1 MKLLSFT
8 CVCLLLA
15 STAIAQQPRGGQ
27 GGRAGGARGG
37 NNNEDPMSRLLAL
50 DKNQDGQLAEDEVTD
65 RRLRSL
71 FERADADKDKVV
83 TKEELQKLIEK
94 ESKSNSAGRNGRGLG
109 GPGGG
114 GPGGGG
120 PGDGGPGG
128 FGGGPG
134 GGPGGFGGGP
144 GGGPGGPGGPMPKP
158 GTVLPDFIASDLN
171 LSEDQRGEIAKLQKL
186 VDERLASILTV
197 DQQSQLKQMSAG
209 PGGPGGPGPGGRGRR
224 EQ

>member
-94 ESKSNSAGRNGRGLG
+94 ESQSNSAGRNGRGLG

-120 PGDGGPGG
+120 PGG
-128 FGGGPG
+128 FG
-134 GGPGGFGGGP
+134 GGPGGFGGGF

-186 VDERLASILTV
+186 VDERLASILTA
-197 DQQSQLKQMSAG
+197 DQQSHLKQMSSG
-209 PGGPGGPGPGGRGRR
+209 PGGPGGRGRR